1 MKAIFDFL
9 RELRENN
16 DREWFNAHKPEYLEL
31 KERFEK
37 WVGELIERTADF
49 DKEVRGLAVKDCV
62 YRIYRDTRFSPDKTP
77 YKTHFGAYIAS
88 PGGRNSNRA
97 GYYVHLEPDG
107 SLLGGGLYCPDPA
120 LLKRLRQDIYDNIE
134 EFTSILQ
141 EKAFAKE
148 FTGIDS
154 TDKLKRVPAPF
165 PPDFPQGD
173 LLKYKHYDVVTYKPE
188 TFFEGTEA
196 ISRITEVFKKMYK
209 FNRFLNY
216 TVDEG

>member
-9 RELRENN
+9 RKLRDNN

-31 KERFEK
+31 KDRFEK
-37 WVGELIERTADF
+37 WVSELIEQTADF
-49 DKEVRGLAVKDCV
+49 DEEVRGLAAKDCV

-141 EKAFAKE
+141 EKAFVKE
-148 FTGIDS
+148 FTSIDD

-165 PPDFPQGD
+165 PADFPQGD

-196 ISRITEVFKKMYK
+196 IARVVEVFKKMYT

>member
-9 RELRENN
+9 RKLRDNN

-31 KERFEK
+31 KDRFEK
-37 WVGELIERTADF
+37 WVSELIERTADF
-49 DKEVRGLAVKDCV
+49 DEEVRGLAAKDCV

-107 SLLGGGLYCPDPA
+107 SLLGGRLYCPDPA

-141 EKAFAKE
+141 EKAFVKE
-148 FTGIDS
+148 FTGIDD

-165 PPDFPQGD
+165 PADFPQGD

-196 ISRITEVFKKMYK
+196 IARVAEVFKKMYT

>member
-9 RELRENN
+9 RKLRDNN
-16 DREWFNAHKPEYLEL
+16 DREWFNAHKPEYLDL
-31 KERFEK
+31 KDRFEK
-37 WVGELIERTADF
+37 WVSELIEQTADF
-49 DKEVRGLAVKDCV
+49 DEEVRGLAAKDCV

-141 EKAFAKE
+141 EKAFVKE
-148 FTGIDS
+148 FTSIDD

-165 PPDFPQGD
+165 PADFPQGD

-196 ISRITEVFKKMYK
+196 IARVAEVFKKMYT

>member
-9 RELRENN
+9 RKLRDNN

-31 KERFEK
+31 KDRFEK
-37 WVGELIERTADF
+37 WVSELIERTADF
-49 DKEVRGLAVKDCV
+49 DEEVRGLAAKDCV

-148 FTGIDS
+148 FTGIDD

-165 PPDFPQGD
+165 PADFPQGD

-196 ISRITEVFKKMYK
+196 IARVAEVFKKMYA